1 MSVTLPESSNREAC
15 SLRISLVHM
24 KIRDTLNE
32 NLKTT
37 KAGILKAAAQKPAF
51 IALPEYFSVPGCMQ
65 NFTDAEKIFQET
77 CKGTLEFLAEAS
89 KEIPGIYL
97 LGGTVLEK
105 EEEKLYNTSTLWKNG
120 VLIGKY
126 RKKNPIAAEIKAGV
140 ARGNQAVVIET
151 EHCKVGLIVCA
162 DMFDP
167 DIVKQVVS
175 LGAEVISLPV
185 AAMGT
190 HPSVKGHPLTEK
202 VATDNGVF
210 VIKVGNVC
218 SSTKGGRSAVIA
230 PWGIL
235 EEVSDA
241 EEDLIITVDLDMT
254 RLDEYRKAIS
264 KPWPSHPRSGSS
276 H

>member
-24 KIRDTLNE
+24 KIRDTLYE
-32 NLKTT
+32 NLKAA

-77 CKGTLEFLAEAS
+77 CKGTLEFLTEVS

-97 LGGTVLEK
+97 LGGTVLDK
-105 EEEKLYNTSTLWKNG
+105 KNEKLYNTSTLWKNG
-120 VLIGKY
+120 LLIGKY

-140 ARGNQAVVIET
+140 ARGNQAVVMET
-151 EHCKVGLIVCA
+151 EYCKVGLIICA

-167 DIVKQVVS
+167 NLVKQVVS

-218 SSTKGGRSAVIA
+218 SSAKGGRSAVIA

-241 EEDLIITVDLDMT
+241 EEDLIMTVDLDMT
-254 RLDEYRKAIS
+254 RLDEYRKTIS

>member
-1 MSVTLPESSNREAC
+1 MSVTVPESSNPEAYV
-15 SLRISLVHM
+15 LRISIVHM
-24 KIRDTLNE
+24 KIRDTLDE
-32 NLKTT
+32 NLKAA

-77 CKGTLEFLAEAS
+77 CKDTLEFLTEVS
-89 KEIPGIYL
+89 REIPGIYL

-140 ARGNQAVVIET
+140 ARGIQAVVIET

-167 DIVKQVVS
+167 NLVKQVVS

-254 RLDEYRKAIS
+254 RLDEYRKTIS

>member
-1 MSVTLPESSNREAC
+1 MSVTVPESANREVS
-15 SLRISLVHM
+15 SLRISIVHM
-24 KIRDTLNE
+24 KIRDTIDE
-32 NLKTT
+32 NLKAA

-77 CKGTLEFLAEAS
+77 RGVTLEFLTEVS
-89 KEIPGIYL
+89 REIPGIYL
-97 LGGTVLEK
+97 LGGTVLDK
-105 EEEKLYNTSTLWKNG
+105 KNKKLYNTSTLWKNG
-120 VLIGKY
+120 LLIGKY
-126 RKKNPIAAEIKAGV
+126 RKKNPIAAEIEAGV
-140 ARGNQAVVIET
+140 ARGNRAVVIET
-151 EHCKVGLIVCA
+151 EYCKVGLIICA

-167 DIVKQVVS
+167 NLVKQVVS
-175 LGAEVISLPV
+175 LGAEVIYLPV

-190 HPSVKGHPLTEK
+190 NPSVKGHPLTEK

-218 SSTKGGRSAVIA
+218 SSAKGGRSAVIA

-241 EEDLIITVDLDMT
+241 EEDLIMTVDLDMT
-254 RLDEYRKAIS
+254 RLDEYRKTIS

-276 H
+276 R

>member
-1 MSVTLPESSNREAC
+1 MSVTVPESANREVS
-15 SLRISLVHM
+15 SLRISIVHM
-24 KIRDTLNE
+24 KIRDTIDE
-32 NLKTT
+32 NLKAA

-65 NFTDAEKIFQET
+65 NFTDAEKIFRET
-77 CKGTLEFLAEAS
+77 REATLEFLTEVS
-89 KEIPGIYL
+89 MEIPGIYL
-97 LGGTVLEK
+97 LGGTVLDK
-105 EEEKLYNTSTLWKNG
+105 KNEKLYNTSTLWKNG
-120 VLIGKY
+120 LLIGKY
-126 RKKNPIAAEIKAGV
+126 RKKNPIAAEIEAGV
-140 ARGNQAVVIET
+140 ARGNRAVVIET
-151 EHCKVGLIVCA
+151 EYCKVGLIVCA

-167 DIVKQVVS
+167 NLVKQVIS

-202 VATDNGVF
+202 VAADNGVF

-254 RLDEYRKAIS
+254 RLDEYRNKIS

>member
-1 MSVTLPESSNREAC
+1 MSVTVPESANREV
-15 SLRISLVHM
+15 SNLRISIVHM
-24 KIRDTLNE
+24 KIRDTIDE
-32 NLKTT
+32 NLKAA

-65 NFTDAEKIFQET
+65 NFTDAEKIFRET
-77 CKGTLEFLAEAS
+77 REATLEFLTEVS
-89 KEIPGIYL
+89 MEIPGIYL
-97 LGGTVLEK
+97 LGGTVLDKKNEK
-105 EEEKLYNTSTLWKNG
+105 FYNTSTLWKNG
-120 VLIGKY
+120 LLIGKY

-140 ARGNQAVVIET
+140 ARGNQAVVMET
-151 EHCKVGLIVCA
+151 EYCKVGLIICA

-167 DIVKQVVS
+167 NLVKQVVS

-218 SSTKGGRSAVIA
+218 SSAKGGRSAVIA

-241 EEDLIITVDLDMT
+241 EEDLIMTVDLDMT
-254 RLDEYRKAIS
+254 RLDEYRKTIS

>member
-1 MSVTLPESSNREAC
+1 VTVPDSANREVN
-15 SLRISLVHM
+15 SLRISIVHM
-24 KIRDTLNE
+24 KIRDTLYE
-32 NLKTT
+32 NLKAA
-37 KAGILKAAAQKPAF
+37 KAGILKAAAQKPVF

-65 NFTDAEKIFQET
+65 NFTDAEKIFRET
-77 CKGTLEFLAEAS
+77 REATLEFLTEVS
-89 KEIPGIYL
+89 MEIPGIYL
-97 LGGTVLEK
+97 LGGTVLDK
-105 EEEKLYNTSTLWKNG
+105 KNEKLYNTSTLWKNG
-120 VLIGKY
+120 LLIGKY

-151 EHCKVGLIVCA
+151 EYCKVGLIICA

-167 DIVKQVVS
+167 NLVKQVVS

-241 EEDLIITVDLDMT
+241 EEDLIMTVDLDMT
-254 RLDEYRKAIS
+254 RLDEYRKTIS

>member
-1 MSVTLPESSNREAC
+1 MSVTVPDSANREVN
-15 SLRISLVHM
+15 SLRISIVHM
-24 KIRDTLNE
+24 KIRDTLYE
-32 NLKTT
+32 NLKAA

-77 CKGTLEFLAEAS
+77 CKGTLEFLTEVS

-126 RKKNPIAAEIKAGV
+126 WKKNPIAAEIRAGV

-167 DIVKQVVS
+167 DLVKQAVS

-241 EEDLIITVDLDMT
+241 EEDLIMTVDLDMT
-254 RLDEYRKAIS
+254 RLDEYRKTIS

>member
-1 MSVTLPESSNREAC
+1 MSVTVPESANREVS
-15 SLRISLVHM
+15 SLRISIVHM
-24 KIRDTLNE
+24 KIRDTIDE
-32 NLKTT
+32 NLKAA
-37 KAGILKAAAQKPAF
+37 KAGILKAAAQKPEF

-77 CKGTLEFLAEAS
+77 RGATLEFLTEVS
-89 KEIPGIYL
+89 REIPGTYL
-97 LGGTVLEK
+97 LGGTVLDK
-105 EEEKLYNTSTLWKNG
+105 KNEKLYNTSTLWKNG
-120 VLIGKY
+120 LLIGKY

-140 ARGNQAVVIET
+140 ARGNQAVVMET
-151 EHCKVGLIVCA
+151 EYCKVGLIICA

-167 DIVKQVVS
+167 NLVKQVVS

-218 SSTKGGRSAVIA
+218 SSAKGGRSAVIA

-241 EEDLIITVDLDMT
+241 EEDLIMTVDLDMT
-254 RLDEYRKAIS
+254 RLDEYRKTIS

>member
-1 MSVTLPESSNREAC
+1 MSVTVPESANREVN
-15 SLRISLVHM
+15 SLRISIVHM
-24 KIRDTLNE
+24 KIRDTLDE
-32 NLKTT
+32 NLKAA
-37 KAGILKAAAQKPAF
+37 KAGILKAAAQKPVF

-65 NFTDAEKIFQET
+65 DFTDAEKIFQVT
-77 CKGTLEFLAEAS
+77 RGVTLEFLTEVS
-89 KEIPGIYL
+89 MEIPGVYL
-97 LGGTVLEK
+97 LGGTVLDK
-105 EEEKLYNTSTLWKNG
+105 KNEKLYNTSTLWKNG
-120 VLIGKY
+120 LLIGKY
-126 RKKNPIAAEIKAGV
+126 RKKNPIAAEIEAGV

-151 EHCKVGLIVCA
+151 EYCKVGLIVCA

-167 DIVKQVVS
+167 NLVKQVVS

-218 SSTKGGRSAVIA
+218 SSAKGGRSAVIA

-241 EEDLIITVDLDMT
+241 EEDLIMTVDLDMT
-254 RLDEYRKAIS
+254 RLDEYRKTIS

>member
-1 MSVTLPESSNREAC
+1 
-15 SLRISLVHM
+15 M
-24 KIRDTLNE
+24 KIRDTLYE
-32 NLKTT
+32 NLKAA

-77 CKGTLEFLAEAS
+77 CKGTLEFLTEVS

-97 LGGTVLEK
+97 LGGTVLDK
-105 EEEKLYNTSTLWKNG
+105 KNEKLYNTSTLWKNG
-120 VLIGKY
+120 LLIGKY

-140 ARGNQAVVIET
+140 ARGNQAVVMET
-151 EHCKVGLIVCA
+151 EYCKVGLIICA

-167 DIVKQVVS
+167 NLVKQVVS

-218 SSTKGGRSAVIA
+218 SSAKGGRSAVIA

-241 EEDLIITVDLDMT
+241 EEDLIMTVDLDMT
-254 RLDEYRKAIS
+254 RLDEYRKTIS